1 MEHNARVRMASAA
14 SEGRR
19 ARFLLNHIEVLLP
32 FITPQAAAQIRCA
45 AARGRAPVL
54 PAATTACACDV
65 RGGWVVYENSG
76 PAVSLGGLAA
86 CLATC
91 RCAGSKQRG
100 VAGIARRRTTRRP
113 TPSTRPWR
121 RSRRACRARCASTR
135 WRACAGWCRAWPT
148 RASTPSWPT
157 RWRAPGPA
165 APRRRSCMAGRA
177 SYATL
182 PTLCR
187 AHGACSGG
195 QAQDLELWS
204 APCMLPYVLRRA
216 CGAAGRAPPGTHAVQ
231 VRSMTACELTWRS
244 WARAGPGQDAADDL
258 VPELHADRARRG
270 RALAGGG
277 PAVRAAVLDVRV
289 QALGAQHARRALP
302 LQRRPGAPAPA
313 PRGAPG
319 AGAAGSRARLSLL
332 TARSLRHCAR
342 PVLA

>member
-1 MEHNARVRMASAA
+1 LNPEWLQLSLQARMEHNARVRMASAA

-157 RWRAPGPA
+157 RWRAPAPA
-165 APRRRSCMAGRA
+165 AAAPPQLHCLVSLVA
-177 SYATL
+177 L
-182 PTLCR
+182 PCLCR
-187 AHGACSGG
+187 AHSICSCG
-195 QAQDLELWS
+195 QVPDLELRS
-204 APCMLPYVLRRA
+204 AQLRACCPACCGAHAVRRA
-216 CGAAGRAPPGTHAVQ
+216 AHHRAPTQSGAEHAWQ
-231 VRSMTACELTWRS
+231 
-244 WARAGPGQDAADDL
+244 
-258 VPELHADRARRG
+258 
-270 RALAGGG
+270 
-277 PAVRAAVLDVRV
+277 
-289 QALGAQHARRALP
+289 
-302 LQRRPGAPAPA
+302 
-313 PRGAPG
+313 
-319 AGAAGSRARLSLL
+319 
-332 TARSLRHCAR
+332 
-342 PVLA
+342 